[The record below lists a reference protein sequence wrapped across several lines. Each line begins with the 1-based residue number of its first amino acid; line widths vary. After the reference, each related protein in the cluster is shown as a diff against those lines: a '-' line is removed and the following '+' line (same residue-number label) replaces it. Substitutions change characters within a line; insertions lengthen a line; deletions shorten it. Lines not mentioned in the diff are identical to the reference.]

1 MMNNYSGLAPQKKN
15 RRDAVISLCLLAAL
29 FLLLFL
35 LERFLPAKSMLFTV
49 LKKGAIYAL
58 VAVSMNLLNGFTG
71 LFSLGQAGF
80 MLIGAYTYG
89 ILTIPAAARV
99 SVYQYF
105 DGGLIQFSLQ
115 EAFASLLG
123 GSQFAGAVGELL
135 GVILALLAAGAA
147 AALFAYLIGLPVLRL
162 KSDYLAI
169 ATLGFAEI
177 IRAIFQWNTLGPVTN
192 GSNLLRKFPTFSST
206 IFPFA
211 VAGACIAVIV
221 LLINSSYG
229 RAFKAIREDEI
240 AAEAM
245 GINLAKHK
253 MLSFCISSFFA
264 GIGGALLAM
273 YQTTV
278 QASAFKAAMTYE
290 ILLIVVI
297 GGIGSVTGSIISSF
311 LFIACS
317 EWWLRFL
324 DAPLVISGFQVPFL
338 RSGFRKVVFS
348 IIIMAVVLFYRQGIM
363 GDREFSLRRIGN
375 FLRRKTYG
383 KEGEAK

>member
-1 MMNNYSGLAPQKKN
+1 MRALTKKN
-15 RRDAVISLCLLAAL
+15 LLILGSILLTFAVVQAL
-29 FLLLFL
+29 IWAGILNSFYEITIAMICINVIL
-35 LERFLPAKSMLFTV
+35 
-49 LKKGAIYAL
+49 
-58 VAVSMNLLNGFTG
+58 AVSLNLVTGFTG
-71 LFSLGQAGF
+71 QFSLGHAGF
-80 MLIGAYTYG
+80 MSIGAYVCALISMRMGSTQGFLLGIITGALAAAFVG
-89 ILTIPAAARV
+89 ILIGIPT
-99 SVYQYF
+99 
-105 DGGLIQFSLQ
+105 
-115 EAFASLLG
+115 
-123 GSQFAGAVGELL
+123 
-135 GVILALLAAGAA
+135 
-147 AALFAYLIGLPVLRL
+147 LRL
-162 KSDYLAI
+162 KGDYLAI
-169 ATLGFAEI
+169 ATLGMAEI
-177 IRAIFQWNTLGPVTN
+177 VRVVFLNLEITN
-192 GSNLLRKFPTFSST
+192 GAAGLNGIPRYANWLWLFFFTVTAIVLINNFLKSS
-206 IFPFA
+206 P
-211 VAGACIAVIV
+211 GRACI
-221 LLINSSYG
+221 
-229 RAFKAIREDEI
+229 AIREDEI

-375 FLRRKTYG
+375 FLRRKAYG